1 MPDSIKAIVSAAG
14 VLKHVVLSPA
24 IDLMLDGLEVS
35 DGPVDHGGGISTGSV
50 TLKTDLSKSPIPGF
64 DFALSL
70 PPVLRP
76 APYKLKLEATSFQF
90 WLVLADQGQ
99 ATFIFKFVKGIP
111 GMALTGA
118 ALKVE
123 ADGSVSLGPLPAG
136 DPKSAPYLVSRGGE
150 AGDALGPA
158 LLISGSA
165 AEPASLRFTPD
176 TDSTKGVIA
185 LGLEPRTVM
194 FGTSRIGFDIPS
206 VIIDDSDE
214 AKGPGDGAPALDPPL
229 PAIAADTPAWRGIL
243 VRQLDFYLPSDIP
256 LFGGQPIKGYFAI
269 PTGHG
274 GVELVVETKV
284 GARPAAGD
292 QPARLGYS
300 IRIECIDPTATG
312 LSGLVPTLISATME
326 LPLDGAMADFADGGG
341 NRGITF
347 AAGKPVRATATFAR
361 DPVNAADKFKIAIG
375 VAAQGPEGLVSVTSN
390 AMGGPKIFN
399 TAAALATA
407 LIADKDVDLRTIA
420 GPIKLRNCITGN

>member
-14 VLKHVVLSPA
+14 VLKHVILSPA

-64 DFALSL
+64 DFALTL

-150 AGDALGPA
+150 AGGALGAA
-158 LLISGSA
+158 LLISGA
-165 AEPASLRFTPD
+165 GAE
-176 TDSTKGVIA
+176 
-185 LGLEPRTVM
+185 
-194 FGTSRIGFDIPS
+194 
-206 VIIDDSDE
+206 
-214 AKGPGDGAPALDPPL
+214 
-229 PAIAADTPAWRGIL
+229 
-243 VRQLDFYLPSDIP
+243 
-256 LFGGQPIKGYFAI
+256 
-269 PTGHG
+269 
-274 GVELVVETKV
+274 
-284 GARPAAGD
+284 AG
-292 QPARLGYS
+292 
-300 IRIECIDPTATG
+300 
-312 LSGLVPTLISATME
+312 
-326 LPLDGAMADFADGGG
+326 
-341 NRGITF
+341 
-347 AAGKPVRATATFAR
+347 
-361 DPVNAADKFKIAIG
+361 
-375 VAAQGPEGLVSVTSN
+375 
-390 AMGGPKIFN
+390 
-399 TAAALATA
+399 
-407 LIADKDVDLRTIA
+407 
-420 GPIKLRNCITGN
+420 